1 MNQLVKTLT
10 GLCFLMFCT
19 TAHTQVIDVQHYHLE
34 ITLNDTT
41 DVIAGKARLFIR
53 FTEKAQPFQLDLT
66 ELSYDKKGMTVAR
79 VTENGQEVA
88 FEHQNAVLK
97 IQPKTDN
104 KDLFRTYEITYS
116 GIPVDG
122 LIIAKNLYGDRTFFG
137 DNWPDRARHW
147 FPCVDHPSDK
157 ATFEFVVTA
166 PDHYQVV
173 ANGVQIEET
182 NIADGVKLSHWKTNV
197 AIPTKVAVIG
207 VARFAI
213 QYLGEIHDVP
223 VSSWV
228 YPQNREK
235 GFYDYAIAEKVLDY
249 FIEHVGPYPYGK
261 IANVQSKTR
270 FGGMENA
277 SNIFYFEASVTGNR
291 DHEDLI
297 AHELAHQWFGNSAT
311 ETDWAHIWLSEG
323 FATYFTDLYIE
334 HVHGRDAF
342 VARMQKEREQ
352 VIDFSKRSQSP
363 VVDTKT
369 KDYMKLLNPNSY
381 QKGAW
386 VLHMLRHKIGDDY
399 FWQGIHSYYQKYA
412 LSNASTAD
420 FQQVMETISGQNL
433 DAFFQQWLHTGGN
446 PVLQK
451 SWTFQKSMVHLDI
464 SQVQKS
470 DAVFQFPLTVKV
482 IGEDGQSTTKT
493 VQVTKAEQS
502 FDINV
507 NFKPREV
514 VLDPDTWLLYE
525 EK

>member
-1 MNQLVKTLT
+1 MNHFPKAIVLFFL
-10 GLCFLMFCT
+10 LCCT
-19 TAHTQVIDVQHYHLE
+19 TIHAQVIDVQHYRLDL
-34 ITLNDTT
+34 TLNDST
-41 DVIAGKARLFIR
+41 DVIDGKARIFIR
-53 FTEKAQPFQLDLT
+53 FTEKPQPFQLDLT
-66 ELSYDKKGMTVAR
+66 DLGSDKKGMKVSS
-79 VTENGQEVA
+79 VTENGKKVA
-88 FEHQNAVLK
+88 SQHSGSSLK
-97 IQPKTDN
+97 IQPATDN
-104 KDLFRTYEITYS
+104 KDLFRTYEINYQ
-116 GIPVDG
+116 GIPADG
-122 LIIAKNLYGDRTFFG
+122 LIIAQNLYGDRTFFG
-137 DNWPDRARHW
+137 DNWPNRAHNW

-157 ATFEFVVTA
+157 ATFEFIVTA

-173 ANGVQIEET
+173 ANGVQVEET
-182 NIADGVKLSHWKTNV
+182 NIAEGVKLSHWKTNV

-228 YPQNREK
+228 YPQNREN
-235 GFYDYAIAEKVLDY
+235 GFYDYAIAEMVLDY
-249 FIEHVGPYPYGK
+249 FIEHLGPYPYGK

-277 SNIFYFEASVTGNR
+277 SNIFYFEQSVTGKR

-311 ETDWAHIWLSEG
+311 ETDWAHLWLSEG

-342 VARMQKEREQ
+342 VDRMLEERGQ
-352 VIDFSKRSQSP
+352 VIAFSRRSQNP

-399 FWQGIHSYYQKYA
+399 FWQGVRNYYQKYA
-412 LSNASTAD
+412 LSNASTED
-420 FQQVMETISGQNL
+420 FQQVMETASGQDL
-433 DAFFQQWLHTGGN
+433 DTFFIQWLYTGGN
-446 PVLQK
+446 PILQK
-451 SWTFQKSMVHLDI
+451 SWTFQKSTVHLDL

-482 IGEDGQSTTKT
+482 IGEDGKSAEET
-493 VQVTKAEQS
+493 VQVTQAEQS
-502 FDINV
+502 FDIKV
-507 NFKPREV
+507 GFKPLEV
-514 VLDPDTWLLYE
+514 VLDPDTWLLFE
-525 EK
+525 EN